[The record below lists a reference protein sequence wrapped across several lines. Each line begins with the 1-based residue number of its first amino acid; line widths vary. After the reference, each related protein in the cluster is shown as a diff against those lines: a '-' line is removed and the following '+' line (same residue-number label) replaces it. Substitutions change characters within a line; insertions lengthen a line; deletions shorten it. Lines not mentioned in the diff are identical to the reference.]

1 MKARLMRGFAR
12 FETGVTVVNGALL
25 LVILLLILVQ
35 VCARKLGVSLSG
47 TEELARFSY
56 VVYTFLAWP
65 IANLYGTNIAITML
79 LDKFTAKIR
88 LALLVVYQ
96 VLMAGFTGAAAYS
109 AWLQV
114 GVQTGVKAP
123 SNSWFEMQWLY
134 AVVLVSLALCVV
146 FNLVRGV
153 FLLTGD
159 MVYVTQ
165 EEQNEK
171 LLEADR
177 EAAEA
182 AGEEESL

>member
-1 MKARLMRGFAR
+1 
-12 FETGVTVVNGALL
+12 
-25 LVILLLILVQ
+25 
-35 VCARKLGVSLSG
+35 
-47 TEELARFSY
+47 
-56 VVYTFLAWP
+56 
-65 IANLYGTNIAITML
+65 ML
-79 LDKFTAKIR
+79 LDKFTAGIR
-88 LALLVVYQ
+88 KALLVVYQ

-109 AWLQV
+109 AGLQV

-146 FNLVRGV
+146 FNLIRGV

-182 AGEEESL
+182 AREEERL

>member
-12 FETGVTVVNGALL
+12 FETGVTVVNCALL

-79 LDKFTAKIR
+79 LDKFTAGIR

-96 VLMAGFTGAAAYS
+96 VLMAGFTGAAAR
-109 AWLQV
+109 AK
-114 GVQTGVKAP
+114 KAA
-123 SNSWFEMQWLY
+123 S
-134 AVVLVSLALCVV
+134 
-146 FNLVRGV
+146 
-153 FLLTGD
+153 
-159 MVYVTQ
+159 
-165 EEQNEK
+165 
-171 LLEADR
+171 DR
-177 EAAEA
+177 A
-182 AGEEESL
+182 

>member
-79 LDKFTAKIR
+79 LDKFTAGIR
-88 LALLVVYQ
+88 L

-146 FNLVRGV
+146 FNLIRGV

-182 AGEEESL
+182 AREEERL